1 MKTGIDNFEDIVWFV
16 DSFYDRLQ
24 CDEVIGPVFNTVIR
38 TGSRVCKRCKFW
50 NAALPAFPNLK
61 ATRLPDMHHYH

>member
-38 TGSRVCKRCKFW
+38 DW
-50 NAALPAFPNLK
+50 EP
-61 ATRLPDMHHYH
+61 RLQKM